1 LSCSILEYQV
11 EERTQEI
18 LAQNEETRFRE
29 LLTQI
34 TQMPLQQ
41 QQEISTDELNKFI
54 INTTQRNDI
63 LLFGF

>member
-11 EERTQEI
+11 EERTQDI

>member
-41 QQEISTDELNKFI
+41 QQEISTDELNKFT
-54 INTTQRNDI
+54 INTTQRDDI

>member
-1 LSCSILEYQV
+1 MSCSILEYQV

>member
-1 LSCSILEYQV
+1 MSCSILEYQV

-41 QQEISTDELNKFI
+41 QQEISTDELNKFT
-54 INTTQRNDI
+54 INTTQRDDI